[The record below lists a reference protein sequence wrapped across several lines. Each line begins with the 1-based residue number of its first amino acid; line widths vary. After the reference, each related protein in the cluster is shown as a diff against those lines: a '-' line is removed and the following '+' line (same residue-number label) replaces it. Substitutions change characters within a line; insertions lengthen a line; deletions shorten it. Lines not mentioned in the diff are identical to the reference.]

1 MLSIANA
8 IINDHPLQQ
17 KDIRIWKPDPETQAT
32 FDSIDPHTEK
42 ISFGNLEES
51 DDVFYVNR
59 SGFKITSPVNDN
71 VSITTIITEVVDR
84 EEDACP
90 FVHWTTS
97 VAILPSKDLKVSR

>member
-71 VSITTIITEVVDR
+71 VSITTIITELVDR
-84 EEDACP
+84 DDSCPP